1 MTKKKILTLALAA
14 LIAVTAIT
22 SASVAYFTDTG
33 TARNVFTMGN
43 VNITLDEAPV
53 DEFGQATDGDR
64 VTENEYG
71 TEAAY
76 PGAVLDKDPTVHNT
90 GSNSAYV
97 RATVNVSDW
106 MNLVAAYYPE
116 FEATFPNDDYNAALN
131 LLVGELGDGWS
142 VVGVEAGDTFT
153 VGRFDA
159 KFVLK
164 YDSVVAPGED
174 TSPMFTQVKI
184 PVGIDN
190 ANAASFNEIKI
201 VAQAVQENGF
211 ETWEDAFDAFDGN

>member
-97 RATVNVSDW
+97 RATVNVSNW

-116 FEATFPNDDYNAALN
+116 FEATFPNDDYKAALN

-142 VVGVEAGDTFT
+142 VVGVEEGDT
-153 VGRFDA
+153 
-159 KFVLK
+159 
-164 YDSVVAPGED
+164 
-174 TSPMFTQVKI
+174 MFTQVKI

>member
-71 TEAAY
+71 T
-76 PGAVLDKDPTVHNT
+76 
-90 GSNSAYV
+90 
-97 RATVNVSDW
+97 
-106 MNLVAAYYPE
+106 
-116 FEATFPNDDYNAALN
+116 
-131 LLVGELGDGWS
+131 
-142 VVGVEAGDTFT
+142 
-153 VGRFDA
+153 
-159 KFVLK
+159 
-164 YDSVVAPGED
+164 
-174 TSPMFTQVKI
+174 
-184 PVGIDN
+184 
-190 ANAASFNEIKI
+190 
-201 VAQAVQENGF
+201 
-211 ETWEDAFDAFDGN
+211 